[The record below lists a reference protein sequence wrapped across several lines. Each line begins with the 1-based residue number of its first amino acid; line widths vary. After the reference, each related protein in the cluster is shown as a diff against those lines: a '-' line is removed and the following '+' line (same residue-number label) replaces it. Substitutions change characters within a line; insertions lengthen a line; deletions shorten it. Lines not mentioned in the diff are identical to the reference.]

1 MSGRT
6 DSRGKWPVARDYYS
20 ILGVTPTSEDVVIR
34 AAYRALM
41 RRYHPDADPSGEAAE
56 RAQAIN
62 AAYAVLSDP
71 EKRAR
76 YDGSLA
82 AQGLI
87 KAEPSSKRR
96 RSRSRRFVPGPAA
109 FVGLATLAT
118 AAAVIYIAPPI
129 GVRPPDTVD
138 PVGTPRPHTAAVAG
152 EQADAAPDAAA
163 LCDNVAVSSLLKTEL
178 LRRAASV
185 AGADE
190 EALERAGEAAVVRLN
205 SASSREG
212 GRVAAGCSAFV
223 TIDLPPGTAVEGG
236 RTNLNSELTYGVARA
251 GKGTLRL
258 AGLSGDRRLVRSLA
272 TLAPF
277 HPEQPA
283 DVDLIPPSHVAAAAP
298 ARPARASEKVQPK
311 PVAVASARPVRA
323 PAAEATPAASA
334 KTVSSCRLGN
344 GWAEQT
350 ICNSSNLTALDRQLG
365 LLYGQSWTRADE
377 QKRAVLST
385 SRDRFQDK
393 RSACRSEACLTNVY
407 VARLREISDI
417 MARRSDQ

>member
-1 MSGRT
+1 M
-6 DSRGKWPVARDYYS
+6 ARDYYS

-71 EKRAR
+71 QKRAR

-163 LCDNVAVSSLLKTEL
+163 LCDNAAVSSLLKTEL

-251 GKGTLRL
+251 GKGLFGLPGFRETGASCGRSLRWRPSIPSSQRTSISSRRAMLRL
-258 AGLSGDRRLVRSLA
+258 RHRRGPLVHRKRFNRSRWRSRV
-272 TLAPF
+272 LAPY
-277 HPEQPA
+277 
-283 DVDLIPPSHVAAAAP
+283 
-298 ARPARASEKVQPK
+298 ARPPLRRPRPRPPK
-311 PVAVASARPVRA
+311 PFPAVASA
-323 PAAEATPAASA
+323 
-334 KTVSSCRLGN
+334 
-344 GWAEQT
+344 
-350 ICNSSNLTALDRQLG
+350 TAG
-365 LLYGQSWTRADE
+365 LNR
-377 QKRAVLST
+377 
-385 SRDRFQDK
+385 
-393 RSACRSEACLTNVY
+393 RSATA
-407 VARLREISDI
+407 AI
-417 MARRSDQ
+417 